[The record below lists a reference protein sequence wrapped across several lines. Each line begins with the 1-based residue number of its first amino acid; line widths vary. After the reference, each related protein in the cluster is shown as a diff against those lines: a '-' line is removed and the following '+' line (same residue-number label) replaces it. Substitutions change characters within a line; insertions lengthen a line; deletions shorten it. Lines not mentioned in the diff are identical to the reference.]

1 MSCIKPRTFSKTLP
15 PKNIRHKDLQNANAL
30 GLTGY
35 CRGGGM
41 SVLMRGNRST
51 TTDLGTQHPRKP
63 STPANRSKPD
73 SLTPPNGSDW
83 AMYVEQKSLIE
94 VMPAS
99 NCCPSCSARFLLPAK
114 TFEPKPKSQS
124 FANRTASSSDLTL
137 QIDNTGPKTSSF
149 MIFMSCVTFKRTVGG

>member
-1 MSCIKPRTFSKTLP
+1 
-15 PKNIRHKDLQNANAL
+15 
-30 GLTGY
+30 
-35 CRGGGM
+35 M

-94 VMPAS
+94 V
-99 NCCPSCSARFLLPAK
+99 NLK
-114 TFEPKPKSQS
+114 FEL
-124 FANRTASSSDLTL
+124 TISDFELTIG
-137 QIDNTGPKTSSF
+137 QIELTIDLN
-149 MIFMSCVTFKRTVGG
+149 